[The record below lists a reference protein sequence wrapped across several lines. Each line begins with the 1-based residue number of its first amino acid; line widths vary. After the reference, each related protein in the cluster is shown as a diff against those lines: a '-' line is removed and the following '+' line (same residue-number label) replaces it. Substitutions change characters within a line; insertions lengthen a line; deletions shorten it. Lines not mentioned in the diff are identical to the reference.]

1 MKITVILLVIIMM
14 LSGCGD
20 IAPNDTKVLIGYYE
34 DSALPLSEDNPCHNE
49 LLDLLAA
56 MEGVQ
61 ETERFNGSKIPSGY
75 VVCSDGDRIEYGAYV
90 EMGKIPEV
98 EGYEPE
104 PMKRSLYIY
113 HSRANDVCLYDW
125 EYYLELDTFSNKARH
140 DELIGKMFT
149 AEVIQ
154 TDAKS
159 GLWQTVVS
167 DKYGTLSVTLV
178 EPLFAEVGD
187 ILELTVVENGEEFTR
202 LTPLLA
208 KAEIVS

>member
-1 MKITVILLVIIMM
+1 MDIIALVLAIIMT
-14 LSGCGD
+14 LGGWDDEYSH
-20 IAPNDTKVLIGYYE
+20 NSRVLIGYYE
-34 DSALPLSEDNPCHNE
+34 DSALPLSDDNPCHNE

-61 ETERFNGSKIPSGY
+61 ETERFSGSKIPSGY
-75 VVCSDGDRIEYGAYV
+75 VLCGGDRIEYGAYV

-113 HSRANDVCLYDW
+113 HSRANDLCLYDW
-125 EYYLELDTFSNKARH
+125 EYYLELDTLSNKARH
-140 DELIGKMFT
+140 DELIGKIFT

-159 GLWQTVVS
+159 GLWHTVVS
-167 DKYGTLSVTLV
+167 DKYGTLSVTLA

-208 KAEIVS
+208 KAEIAS